1 MLAYTVQSTPWQN
14 NAPSVTI
21 DVGANKT
28 GMWPAN
34 NQDDSYWFCIIDG
47 KNPRVKVK
55 DWVLPGSSNSTV
67 PAGIDTYM
75 NDPDYLFAVATQ
87 YLNTLH
93 VPQGP
98 LYDFLVKYGA
108 GRELQKLE
116 QVNAVLG
123 CGGYGRVGYV
133 LTGQC
138 GARKP
143 GDPAPPSYEVAQF
156 FGNQAMLL
164 MSLMPPMNAG
174 SPYSI
179 CDSYTWK
186 SPPVGAAAASSTKA
200 KAKAKA

>member
-1 MLAYTVQSTPWQN
+1 MKMPPMLAYTVQSTPWQN

-98 LYDFLVKYGA
+98 LYDFLV
-108 GRELQKLE
+108 
-116 QVNAVLG
+116 N
-123 CGGYGRVGYV
+123 
-133 LTGQC
+133 T
-138 GARKP
+138 
-143 GDPAPPSYEVAQF
+143 AP
-156 FGNQAMLL
+156 
-164 MSLMPPMNAG
+164 AG
-174 SPYSI
+174 SCRRS
-179 CDSYTWK
+179 SR
-186 SPPVGAAAASSTKA
+186 SMRSSVAAATAASAMS
-200 KAKAKA
+200 